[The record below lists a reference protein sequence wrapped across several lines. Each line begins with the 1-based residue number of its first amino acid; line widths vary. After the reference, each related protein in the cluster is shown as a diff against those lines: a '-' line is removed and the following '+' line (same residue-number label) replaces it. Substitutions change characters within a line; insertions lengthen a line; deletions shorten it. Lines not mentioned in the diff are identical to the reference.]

1 MEASKSV
8 SPALSEAGDTG
19 MGKSSCAEWNS
30 QFEVIFPGLFCLFC
44 SPQGCQRDTHILLIV
59 SSHPILSSLHGLDSF
74 LQGGK
79 CSASVSVLSEGA
91 AAGMLLAVAA
101 PEALMSALA
110 LWQFGSD
117 THKLSGGLSLPL
129 KLVSFVS

>member
-1 MEASKSV
+1 
-8 SPALSEAGDTG
+8 
-19 MGKSSCAEWNS
+19 MGFSACPVA
-30 QFEVIFPGLFCLFC
+30 PGVVR
-44 SPQGCQRDTHILLIV
+44 GTHILLIV
-59 SSHPILSSLHGLDSF
+59 SSHPILSILHGLDSL

-91 AAGMLLAVAA
+91 AAGLLLAVAA

-117 THKLSGGLSLPL
+117 THKPSGGLSFPL
-129 KLVSFVS
+129 KLVCFVS